1 LILRNLCLTFALL
14 FSLTINATASTESKS
29 GPEPTLSA
37 SFVSTLKGAL
47 DGIARFAFGDEVAQP
62 APVPAPAPVRGAEF
76 VLRISMT
83 PEVQRYVAYYAEG
96 GGRTTTVEALARST
110 SYSERAKVIFADE
123 RVPTELVWLAQVESE
138 WKPGAVSPVGAGG
151 IWQFMP
157 DTARDFDMRVDDE
170 VDERL
175 DFEKATRGSAR
186 YLARLARRYHGNWEL
201 AIAAYNVGE
210 GNVDKAIEK
219 AGGVEDFSTLCRY
232 DLLPEETENYVPKVL
247 AVATIGTTP
256 ERYRLASVG

>member
-1 LILRNLCLTFALL
+1 LIFRHLCLVFALL
-14 FSLTINATASTESKS
+14 FTLTINAAASTESNS
-29 GPEPTLSA
+29 TPESTLSA
-37 SFVSTLKGAL
+37 SFVSTLKTAL
-47 DGIARFAFGDEVAQP
+47 DGIARLAFGGEETPAQQ
-62 APVPAPAPVRGAEF
+62 APAPAPSRPAEF
-76 VLRISMT
+76 ALRIPMT

-96 GGRTTTVEALARST
+96 RGRKTTVEALARST
-110 SYSERAKVIFADE
+110 SYCERAKAIFAE
-123 RVPTELVWLAQVESE
+123 EGVPTELVWLAQVESE
-138 WKPGAVSPVGAGG
+138 WKLGAVSPVGAGG

-157 DTARDFDMRVDDE
+157 DTARDFEMRVDDE

-186 YLARLARRYHGNWEL
+186 YLARLARRYDGNWEL

-219 AGGVEDFSTLCRY
+219 AGGIEDFSTLCRY

-247 AVATIGTTP
+247 AVATIGTSP
-256 ERYRLASVG
+256 DRYGLPSAG